1 MNAVAVGRS
10 RFPTRRLYLA
20 PMTREERLKY
30 DADTIE
36 QVTGID
42 AEYGGPIDLSGDDTN
57 RPKQPA
63 YPAR

>member
-1 MNAVAVGRS
+1 
-10 RFPTRRLYLA
+10 
-20 PMTREERLKY
+20 MTREERLKY